1 MRVISTKDLS
11 MTLSPKARAKQAA
24 GDVER
29 QLHRIVTPDR
39 IEQVPVSSLKPYAR
53 NARTHSAKQIAQIA
67 ASMRAFGFVN
77 PVLVTA
83 ESEIIAGH
91 GRVEAAK
98 QLGMHEVPV
107 LRIEGLTQAQIA
119 AYRLADNRLAELAG
133 WDADILAI
141 EFQALSN
148 LDIGFELSVTGWDMP
163 EIDLLL
169 DPPACEAASAP
180 DPDDIVP
187 PLAAVAVSRVGD
199 LWQLGRHRVVSGS
212 ALDPEVYARLLN
224 GEQVRMVCQD
234 PPWNIAVSTISG
246 MGKIQHREFPMGSGE
261 MSDAEFRT
269 FLTDTIRQAA
279 AHCVEGA
286 ILELFIDWRGVEKMI
301 AAGES
306 LGLRLVNVCVW
317 AKTNAGM
324 GSLFRSQHELVVVFT
339 KPGAPF
345 RNNVQLGK
353 FGRYRTNVW
362 TMAGQNSFGAD
373 RMAALESHPTAKP
386 VALIAEALRDVT
398 DRGDLVLDSFL
409 GSGTTL
415 LAAERTGRVA
425 RCIELDPL
433 YVDTAIRRWEASTG
447 ESAVL
452 EATGQTFE
460 QVSAE
465 RASADDKV
473 PDRDKVSL
481 DPAPGRTASPDIR
494 AGKQPIRVRTRSA
507 AAAAMKETANG

>member
-1 MRVISTKDLS
+1 MK
-11 MTLSPKARAKQAA
+11 LSPKDRAKQAA
-24 GDVER
+24 ADVER
-29 QLHRIVTPDR
+29 QLHRVVTPDR
-39 IEQVPVSSLKPYAR
+39 IEQVPISSLKPYAR
-53 NARTHSAKQIAQIA
+53 NARTHSPKQIAQIA
-67 ASMRAFGFVN
+67 ASMSSFGFIN

-98 QLGMHEVPV
+98 QLGMHQVPV
-107 LRIEGLTQAQIA
+107 LRIEGLTEAQIA

-141 EFQALSN
+141 EFQTLSQ
-148 LDIGFELSVTGWDMP
+148 LDTGFELSVTGWDMP
-163 EIDLLL
+163 EIDLLI
-169 DPPACEAASAP
+169 DPPSAKAP
-180 DPDDIVP
+180 SESDPDDIVP
-187 PLAAVAVSRVGD
+187 ALAAAPVSRVGD
-199 LWQLGRHRVVSGS
+199 PWMLGRHRVVCGS
-212 ALDPEVYARLLN
+212 ALDPEVYTRLLK

-246 MGKIQHREFPMGSGE
+246 MGKTQHREFPMASGE
-261 MSDAEFRT
+261 MTDAEFRT
-269 FLTDTIRQAA
+269 FLTDTIRLAA
-279 AHCVEGA
+279 AQSIEGA
-286 ILELFIDWRGVEKMI
+286 ILQLFIDWRGVEKMI
-301 AAGES
+301 AAGEG
-306 LGLRLVNVCVW
+306 LGLRLINLCVW
-317 AKTNAGM
+317 AKTSGGM
-324 GSLFRSQHELVVVFT
+324 GSLYRSQHELVVVFT
-339 KPGAPF
+339 KPGAPY

-362 TMAGQNSFGAD
+362 TMAGQNSFGAE

-415 LAAERTGRVA
+415 MAAERTGRVA

-447 ESAVL
+447 ETAVL
-452 EATGQTFE
+452 EATGQTFA
-460 QVSAE
+460 QVAAE

-473 PDRDKVSL
+473 PDRGKVSI
-481 DPAPGRTASPDIR
+481 DPAPGLTASTDVPV
-494 AGKQPIRVRTRSA
+494 GKQPTRVRTRSA
-507 AAAAMKETANG
+507 AIAALKETANG